1 MNKQAKYPPKQEA
14 RLRLRLLSIAD
25 RKELRKQVRIL
36 EDGRDETDL
45 EYQEIAKNRVDI
57 DEEARF
63 LQKVIKG

>member
-1 MNKQAKYPPKQEA
+1 MNKPAKYPPKREA
-14 RLRLRLLSIAD
+14 RLRLKLLSQED
-25 RKELRKQVRIL
+25 RRQLRNQVRIL

-45 EYQEIAKNRVDI
+45 EYQAIAKNRADI